1 VWFTDRMDA
10 DDSTAAAVG
19 DEADAGRRRRR
30 TGVALTYAVVVT
42 MAIAASASWW
52 PDADS
57 ATDGESGAGVTVEI
71 TAHDG
76 ATECGQLLDAPAGT
90 IRLATASGA
99 IELATPGLAALSPTD
114 SC

>member
-1 VWFTDRMDA
+1 MDV

-19 DEADAGRRRRR
+19 DQAAAGRRRLR
-30 TGVALTYAVVVT
+30 TGVTLTYADVVT
-42 MAIAASASWW
+42 MAIAASASSW

-57 ATDGESGAGVTVEI
+57 ATAGEGGAGVTVEI

-76 ATECGQLLDAPAGT
+76 ATACGQLLDAPAGT

-99 IELATPGLAALSPTD
+99 IELATSGLAAISPTD